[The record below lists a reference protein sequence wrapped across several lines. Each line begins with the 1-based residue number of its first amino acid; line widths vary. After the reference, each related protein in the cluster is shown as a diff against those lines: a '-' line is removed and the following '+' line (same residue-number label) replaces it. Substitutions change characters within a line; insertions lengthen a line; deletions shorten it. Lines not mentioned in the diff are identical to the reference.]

1 MAVLTPKSCITKSK
15 YHEKKIDKMT
25 LLYHLILQENI
36 TELFKLALI
45 KKINLTTSLKQK
57 KKSENQPIRDV

>member
-1 MAVLTPKSCITKSK
+1 
-15 YHEKKIDKMT
+15 MT
-25 LLYHLILQENI
+25 LLHHLILQENI